1 MDNQLNDKGKI
12 FTNIIA
18 KRPVPMTIQ
27 TITHKM
33 RGEIH
38 VRPNE
43 RIKDELNRSEP
54 FLALT
59 NAIVYGTGGE
69 ELYRCSFLTVNLQHV
84 VWLIPDDE
92 MQRTG
97 E

>member
-1 MDNQLNDKGKI
+1 METQFNEKGKI
-12 FTNIIA
+12 YTNIVP

-27 TITHKM
+27 TSTHKIH
-33 RGEIH
+33 GEVH

-54 FLALT
+54 FIAIT

-69 ELYRCSFLTVNLQHV
+69 ELYRSSFLTVNLQHII
-84 VWLIPDDE
+84 WLIPDDDIE
-92 MQRTG
+92 TT